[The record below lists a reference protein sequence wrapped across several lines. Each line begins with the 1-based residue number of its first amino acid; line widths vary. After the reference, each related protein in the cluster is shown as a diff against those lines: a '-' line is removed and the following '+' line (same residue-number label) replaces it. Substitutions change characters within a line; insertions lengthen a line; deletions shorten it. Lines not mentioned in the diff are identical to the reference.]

1 MSRMFLAPSRYVQ
14 GAGAIAEMGI
24 HAARMGTKA
33 LFIGGKTALNVCGS
47 AVEASL
53 KDHKVS
59 CHKEVFKGEC
69 SDKEISAVDGHR

>member
-33 LFIGGKTALNVCGS
+33 LFTRR
-47 AVEASL
+47 
-53 KDHKVS
+53 KDGAQRVRFH
-59 CHKEVFKGEC
+59 G
-69 SDKEISAVDGHR
+69 

>member
-33 LFIGGKTALNVCGS
+33 LFIGGPTRSTFVVPALRPALKTT
-47 AVEASL
+47 
-53 KDHKVS
+53 
-59 CHKEVFKGEC
+59 
-69 SDKEISAVDGHR
+69 R